1 MRFVI
6 LILGITGLVLLLQA
20 KFPYAINRD
29 GEVGRIIYLAIM
41 IALLAGGGWLSRY
54 SKLSEMFKQAAIWLA
69 IILALLLVYS
79 YRDTLQWKRIK
90 AELFPNQ
97 IQMSVDGGLSVRASE
112 DGHFYI
118 EALVNGVPVNFLVD
132 TGASD
137 IVLSPRDAQ
146 RAGFVIEL
154 LEYNR
159 VYNTANGR
167 GAGAGVTLDSMKVG
181 IAAFRNVP
189 ASVNRAE
196 MEQSLLGMSFLRQFK
211 SYTVDGYVLTLYP

>member
-20 KFPYAINRD
+20 KFPYAVNRD
-29 GEVGRIIYLAIM
+29 GEIGRIIYLAIM
-41 IALLAGGGWLSRY
+41 IALLAGGGWMARY
-54 SKLSEMFKQAAIWLA
+54 HKVSELFRQAAIWLA
-69 IILALLLVYS
+69 IILALVLVYS
-79 YRDTLQWKRIK
+79 YRDALQWKRIK

-118 EALVNGVPVNFLVD
+118 EAIINGAPVNFMVD

-137 IVLSPRDAQ
+137 IVLSPRDAE
-146 RAGFVIEL
+146 RAGFVIDL
-154 LEYNR
+154 LDYNR

-167 GAGAGVTLDSMKVG
+167 GAGAGVTLDNMKVG
-181 IAAFRNVP
+181 TASFRNVP
-189 ASVNRAE
+189 ASVNRAA
-196 MEQSLLGMSFLRQFK
+196 MDQSLLGMSFLRQFR